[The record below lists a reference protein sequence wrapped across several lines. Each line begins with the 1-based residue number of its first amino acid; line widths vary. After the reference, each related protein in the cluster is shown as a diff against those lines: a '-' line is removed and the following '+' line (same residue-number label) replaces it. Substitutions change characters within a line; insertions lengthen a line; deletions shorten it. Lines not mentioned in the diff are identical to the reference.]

1 MTQYPSITLAELIES
16 LPSGSSS
23 KEIAQIKRAY
33 YFAKKGHRNEQHES
47 GEIHLEHDLAVAQ
60 IISDLG
66 VNINTITAGLLHDCL
81 LPHTGL
87 TAEDIQAEFPEE
99 VANLVT
105 GLEKLIP
112 YADSHDQERKPKSLE
127 AIRGAILSII
137 EGDSRGILIFL
148 ADKLQEL
155 RKAGELSTERQL
167 QLAGEARDLY
177 APLANRLGVWQL
189 KWELE
194 DLAFR
199 ILENDQYV
207 LLANQ
212 LAERRAARSSS
223 IKEAVDILSARIQ
236 ESKIK
241 AKVTG
246 RPKHIYSIYKKML
259 KKQVDIEHI
268 YDVRALRVIIE
279 KDDPTLCYQV
289 LGTVHHIWQPIPQ
302 EFDDYIAREKS
313 NGYQSLHTAVRDEKG
328 QTLEVQIR
336 TQKMHDEAEKGIAA
350 HWAYKEGARPKAH
363 VNQRIQ
369 HLRQIMTNLQDSEG
383 SPADSAIFQAEIL
396 GERIYVF
403 TPNGDVIDLPSGATP
418 IDFAYAIHTV
428 VGHRCRGARVNGK
441 MVSLDYK
448 LKSGEQIDIITANKG
463 GPSRDWMNES
473 LGYTGSARTRSKIRG
488 WFRLQEKEK
497 NISQGREV
505 VERELRRLG
514 VADKFTIE
522 DIATGLKFKELDQF
536 LAKVGFGDIQSTQI
550 GGAIAALQ
558 QKLQKLEPDDDL
570 RPLLDVKPKSKS
582 LTVKGVA
589 GLFTKMAG
597 CCAPIPPERIIG
609 YITRGRGVTIHRED
623 CKTLIATAEP
633 ERWIDV
639 EWGIEEET
647 FPIPI
652 VIKAYRR
659 PGLIDE
665 IANILNG
672 QNINLSKT
680 KTTSSN
686 SISTIYMVAEFASL
700 EQLNYVL
707 SRFEK
712 LHNVIEAGRQHWN

>member
-1 MTQYPSITLAELIES
+1 MTQYPSITLAELIKS
-16 LPSGSSS
+16 LPAGSSS
-23 KEIAQIKRAY
+23 KEVAQIERAYRFVKRAHGDRRRE
-33 YFAKKGHRNEQHES
+33 A
-47 GEIHLEHDLAVAQ
+47 GELFVDHDLAVAQ
-60 IISDLG
+60 IISELG
-66 VNINTITAGLLHDCL
+66 VDINTITAGMLHDCL
-81 LPHTGL
+81 LPHTGI
-87 TAEDIQAEFPEE
+87 TAEMIQAEFYEE
-99 VANLVT
+99 VTSLVT
-105 GLEKLIP
+105 GLEELAP
-112 YADSHDQERKPKSLE
+112 YTDTHGEESDAKALE
-127 AIRGAILSII
+127 AIRAALLAII
-137 EGDSRGILIFL
+137 EKDSRGILIFL

-155 RKAGELSTERQL
+155 RKAGNLSAEQQL
-167 QLAGEARDLY
+167 QIAGQARDLH
-177 APLANRLGVWQL
+177 APLANRLGIWQL

-199 ILENDQYV
+199 YLEPEQFRFI
-207 LLANQ
+207 ANQ
-212 LAERRAARSSS
+212 LAEKRAERDSS
-223 IKEAVDILSARIQ
+223 IKEAVGLLESRIRKANIQ
-236 ESKIK
+236 
-241 AKVTG
+241 AKVSG
-246 RPKHIYSIYKKML
+246 RPKHIYSIYKKMK
-259 KKQVDIEHI
+259 KKQVDFEHI
-268 YDVRALRVIIE
+268 YDVNALRVIIQSE
-279 KDDPTLCYQV
+279 DKNLCYQV
-289 LGTVHHIWQPIPQ
+289 LGEVHHIWQPIPQ
-302 EFDDYIAREKS
+302 EFDDYIARSKS
-313 NGYQSLHTAVRDEKG
+313 NGYQSLHTAVRDSKG

-363 VNQRIQ
+363 VNQRIR
-369 HLRQIMTNLQDSEG
+369 HLRQIMTSLQDSEG
-383 SPADSAIFQAEIL
+383 SPTDSAIFRSEIL

-403 TPNGDVIDLPSGATP
+403 TPNGDIIDLPNGSTP

-488 WFRLQEKEK
+488 WFRLQEKEQ

-505 VERELRRLG
+505 VNRELKRLG
-514 VADKFTIE
+514 VSETFTIE
-522 DIATGLKFKELDQF
+522 DIATALKFNELDQF

-550 GGAIAALQ
+550 GGAIASLQ
-558 QKLQKLEPDDDL
+558 QKLQKLKEDDDL
-570 RPLLDVKPKSKS
+570 RPLLDVKPKSKT
-582 LTVKGVA
+582 LTVKGVS

-597 CCAPIPPERIIG
+597 CCTPIPPEPILG
-609 YITRGRGVTIHRED
+609 YITRGRGVTIHRKD

-633 ERWIDV
+633 ERWIEV

-652 VIKAYRR
+652 VVKAYRR

-686 SISTIYMVAEFASL
+686 SISTIYMVAEVASL
-700 EQLNYVL
+700 EQLNHVL

-712 LHNVIEAGRQHWN
+712 LNNVIEAGRQHWN